1 MRSQISRLGT
11 SALAALLVACSPAS
25 LLNLTVPRSGYR
37 VVRDLAYGTDPRQK
51 LDLYIPDGLKVP
63 APVILF
69 FYGGSWDSGSKSWY
83 LAFGQAFASKGII
96 VAIADYRV
104 YPQVKYPAFIEDSAS
119 AFRFV
124 HDKVAQY
131 GGDPNRLFLAGHSA
145 GAYNAIMLASD
156 PRYLR
161 EVHAD
166 PAWIRG
172 VIGISGPYDFLPLK
186 SPELIDIFGGDRREE
201 TQPIRYITAKRPPI
215 LLVTGSD
222 DTTVLPRN
230 TKRMAARLRSFG
242 TDVKEIVYP
251 GVAHIGII
259 LSVAKPFRARTT
271 LREDIVTFV
280 TTH

>member
-1 MRSQISRLGT
+1 M
-11 SALAALLVACSPAS
+11 AAIRIVSFS
-25 LLNLTVPRSGYR
+25 L
-37 VVRDLAYGTDPRQK
+37 
-51 LDLYIPDGLKVP
+51 
-63 APVILF
+63 
-69 FYGGSWDSGSKSWY
+69 
-83 LAFGQAFASKGII
+83 
-96 VAIADYRV
+96 
-104 YPQVKYPAFIEDSAS
+104 
-119 AFRFV
+119 
-124 HDKVAQY
+124 
-131 GGDPNRLFLAGHSA
+131 GHSA
-145 GAYNAIMLASD
+145 GAYNAIMLASN

-186 SPELIDIFGGDRREE
+186 SPELIDIFGGYRREE

-251 GVAHIGII
+251 GVAHIGIDPVRRQA
-259 LSVAKPFRARTT
+259 LFRARTT

-280 TTH
+280 TMY